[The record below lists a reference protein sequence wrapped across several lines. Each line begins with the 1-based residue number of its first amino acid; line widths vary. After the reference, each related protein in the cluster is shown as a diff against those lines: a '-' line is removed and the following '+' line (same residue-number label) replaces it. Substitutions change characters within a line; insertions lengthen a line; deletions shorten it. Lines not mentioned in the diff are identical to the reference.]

1 MPFDPLHQPDPIT
14 LVDGVMMVRDQDR
27 LRTLRLGGQPVR
39 SFAPGWHAGAL
50 SRLLSPLL
58 LLEFHAQTGES
69 GLWLIDDAF
78 EHLRPDLDGLS
89 PEQLRMLSGT
99 IGPVLDWLRAGRLG
113 DGQPEPVSA
122 FLSLQPGLRHILE
135 RLCLGSPDASNPGRR
150 PLEQT
155 LIDTP
160 PAAPPKD
167 HTLPVHEQDGRFLIG
182 ATGLVVLQD
191 DGPAVLHPGWR
202 PLRVCTL
209 AFPVLILELQHESG
223 AAAVWYLDHRGEFIG
238 HQATILHS
246 AARDQLARVIRP
258 LFDQLWRSL
267 LLNPDEDVDARLI
280 RFLALHEVIKLDL
293 LGLMLESRTEAG
305 IPHPTQV
312 WTLTEPLPRNLGY
325 VVPTGTGPVALDPEH
340 LRAACLQPLQESFI
354 ELLMQGETSWPSPVD
369 GKPIRTF
376 LRPLYY
382 DNLCFAYQLHDAR
395 HDLTF
400 HIVALEWHFRT
411 FGIYFPSIDLLVA
424 ADDASATRTRHYC
437 LDFIAMM
444 QRHLLVYGQSI
455 AIGNARIKAYD
466 PAPAGPLVQAFRGE
480 PTLHIGHYL
489 WQDLTGL
496 DALVA
501 RVPIEK
507 LPHCLVFDSHLAA
520 EMYGPIDRIHPE
532 LEGRVIRRAS
542 PFEHSIRTFYET
554 GTRVMKITGMV
565 VTRSVG
571 AHVMAAIDT
580 DPRWEAERAEVAA
593 ITSDTP
599 VVLFGLRVGNRTLE
613 DQAGVFGRLVAD
625 LVEEYAPMRPVIVL
639 DGHNQSAEGATY
651 RSVADDR
658 PGATPFIDSERAI
671 AATLADTCASL
682 GVRLVDTIGRPVPV
696 SLIWCRRAGFFVAPW
711 GAALAK
717 YRWICN
723 TPGVVMTGH
732 WNLVQRGDLD
742 LYHNPAVLE
751 APSEQVFLPADHV
764 QDIVVPGEAP
774 DRANFQADEF
784 VLFSLVRR
792 FARDYTPTRET
803 TA

>member
-1 MPFDPLHQPDPIT
+1 MPFDPLHQPDAT
-14 LVDGVMMVRDQDR
+14 MQVDGVVMVRDQDR
-27 LRTLRLGGQPVR
+27 LRTLRLGGQAVR
-39 SFAPGWHAGAL
+39 HFAPGWRAGAL
-50 SRLLSPLL
+50 SRLLQPLL
-58 LLEFHAQTGES
+58 LLEFHAATGES
-69 GLWLIDDAF
+69 GLWMLDEAF
-78 EHLRPDLDGLS
+78 EHLRPNLDSLP
-89 PEQLRMLSGT
+89 PEQLHIVLDT
-99 IGPVLDWLRAGRLG
+99 IRPVLDWLRDGRLG

-122 FLSLQPGLRHILE
+122 FLSLQPSLRRTLE
-135 RLCLGSPDASNPGRR
+135 QMCLAAPDAPDPARL
-150 PLEQT
+150 PLEQR
-155 LIDTP
+155 LADTAP
-160 PAAPPKD
+160 APPPDD
-167 HTLPVHEQDGRFLIG
+167 HTLPVHARDGRFMIG
-182 ATGLVVLQD
+182 ATGLIVLQ
-191 DGPAVLHPGWR
+191 GGAPAVLHPGWQ
-202 PLRVCTL
+202 PLRICTL
-209 AFPVLILELQHESG
+209 AFPVLILELSHESG

-238 HQATILHS
+238 HQATTLHP
-246 AARDQLARVIRP
+246 AARTQLARVIRP
-258 LFDQLWRSL
+258 LFAQLWRSL
-267 LLNPDEDVDARLI
+267 LLHPDEPVDARLI

-293 LGLMLESRTEAG
+293 MALMLESRTEAG

-325 VVPTGTGPVALDPEH
+325 VIPTGTGQVAIDPEH
-340 LRAACLQPLQESFI
+340 ARAACLQPLQENFI
-354 ELLMQGETSWPSPVD
+354 EMLLQGETSWPSPVD
-369 GKPIRTF
+369 GQKVRTI

-424 ADDASATRTRHYC
+424 ADAASATRTRHYC
-437 LDFIAMM
+437 LDFVAMM

-455 AIGNARIKAYD
+455 AIGNARIKAHA
-466 PAPAGPLVQAFRGE
+466 PSPAGPLVQAFRGE

-501 RVPIEK
+501 RVPAGK
-507 LPHCLVFDSHLAA
+507 LPPCLVFDSHLAA

-532 LEGRVIRRAS
+532 LEGRVIRRPS

-580 DPRWEAERAEVAA
+580 DPRWDGERAEMAA
-593 ITSDTP
+593 IAPGTP
-599 VVLFGLRVGNRTLE
+599 VILLGLRVGNRTLE
-613 DQAGVFGRLVAD
+613 DQAGVFGRLVED
-625 LVEEYAPMRPVIVL
+625 LVTAFAPKLPVIVL
-639 DGHNQSAEGATY
+639 DGHNSSAEGATY

-658 PGATPFIDSERAI
+658 PGATPFIDAERAI
-671 AATLADTCASL
+671 AAALAETCAAR

-723 TPGVVMTGH
+723 TPGLVMTGH

-751 APSEQVFLPADHV
+751 APSELVFLPADHV
-764 QDIVVPGEAP
+764 QDIMVPGEAP
-774 DRANFQADEF
+774 DRANFRVDEAA
-784 VLFSLVRR
+784 LFGLVRR
-792 FARDYTPTRET
+792 FALNH
-803 TA
+803 A